1 MRWYNR
7 LRWKVAKLKEV
18 AITNWRKN
26 ISRPTSRHLSSWFPT
41 SSLSCVTCVT
51 FFWFL
56 KQDFHD
62 WRIWENSL
70 NLPPKLW
77 TPGTTPPRIVG
88 AGSSGAGGKLKMS
101 WVSPSRHWQVLVGGG
116 LVRMG
121 DFICLPTQTPKW
133 FQQLRFLGNCCFLC
147 FLFVSTVWLGE
158 VTRTGWSGPEESISL
173 GWVGLWPWAARHF
186 VSIATH
192 RVPRKGVCPPESWR
206 IGMCDSKCMENEML
220 KHYMLF
226 KYYK

>member
-116 LVRMG
+116 WWEWVISFVYQPKPLSDSNSCVSWG
-121 DFICLPTQTPKW
+121 IVVSFVFCL
-133 FQQLRFLGNCCFLC
+133 FQLFDLARLRE
-147 FLFVSTVWLGE
+147 LGE
-158 VTRTGWSGPEESISL
+158 AAQRKALAWDELAYGRGLL
-173 GWVGLWPWAARHF
+173 GIL
-186 VSIATH
+186 
-192 RVPRKGVCPPESWR
+192 CP
-206 IGMCDSKCMENEML
+206 
-220 KHYMLF
+220 
-226 KYYK
+226 